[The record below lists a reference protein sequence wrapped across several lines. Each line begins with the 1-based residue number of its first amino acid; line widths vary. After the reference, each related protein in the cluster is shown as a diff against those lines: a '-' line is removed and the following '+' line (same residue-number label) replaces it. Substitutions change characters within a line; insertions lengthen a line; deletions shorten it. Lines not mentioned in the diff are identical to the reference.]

1 VSPNLSLGHYRAQN
15 QSRLCDLAHIC
26 VLLRSIS
33 LTVYLFYNMHPS
45 IIAIASLCLFAAH
58 PLTASPSE
66 ILSFESISS
75 RIRNH
80 NPELAAARF
89 RIDEAVGLAKQSGR
103 LSNPSFDSGISSN
116 TRANEGNIEIGLTQK
131 FPLTD
136 RLRIEK
142 EISATE
148 IQVAEAE
155 VKNVERLLISD
166 ARQEF
171 VKILAIRERKSLL
184 KQQQELAI
192 ELAEFISEKS
202 KQGEISPLDAAQAK
216 LASLQLTTQERLLNT
231 EETAALGK
239 LRPLLGIAPETAVT
253 LSGNPSTIAA
263 SKNISIERP
272 DLAAAKL
279 HLRATEAGIA
289 LERANRREDIAASF
303 FATEERSEDAPNG
316 FDNETIIGF
325 KLSIPLPF
333 WNNNQ
338 GNIDAATARH
348 NRKEQEVKALAN
360 QINHESNTT
369 LTEIRQWAALITELE
384 DKLLPLAKEQT
395 DLLEKSYK
403 QGQGDLQLVLN
414 SHQQTLELLASKIDA
429 TREFH
434 LANIRHQAS
443 RGGNF

>member
-1 VSPNLSLGHYRAQN
+1 MH
-15 QSRLCDLAHIC
+15 QS
-26 VLLRSIS
+26 V
-33 LTVYLFYNMHPS
+33 
-45 IIAIASLCLFAAH
+45 IAIALLCLFAAH

-103 LSNPSFDSGISSN
+103 LSNPSLESGISSS
-116 TRANEGNIEIGLTQK
+116 THANEGNIEIGITQK
-131 FPLTD
+131 FPLTN

-148 IQVAEAE
+148 IQAAEAE
-155 VKNVERLLISD
+155 VKNIERILISD
-166 ARQEF
+166 AHQEF
-171 VKILAIRERKSLL
+171 VKILAIRERKLLL
-184 KQQQELAI
+184 KQQQELAV

-253 LSGNPSTIAA
+253 LSGNPSSMAA
-263 SKNISIERP
+263 SKNTSIERP

-279 HLRATEAGIA
+279 HLRATESSIA
-289 LERANRREDIAASF
+289 LEQANRREDIAASF
-303 FATEERSEDAPNG
+303 FAAGERSEDAPNG

-325 KLSIPLPF
+325 KLSIPLPL

-338 GNIDAATARH
+338 GKIDTATARR

-360 QINHESNTT
+360 QITHESNTA

-403 QGQGDLQLVLN
+403 QGQGNLQLVLN
-414 SHQQTLELLASKIDA
+414 SRQQTLELLASKIDA

-443 RGGNF
+443 RGHNF

>member
-1 VSPNLSLGHYRAQN
+1 MH
-15 QSRLCDLAHIC
+15 QSI
-26 VLLRSIS
+26 
-33 LTVYLFYNMHPS
+33 T
-45 IIAIASLCLFAAH
+45 AIALLCLLTAH

-66 ILSFESISS
+66 ILSFESLSS
-75 RIRNH
+75 RIRKH

-103 LSNPSFDSGISSN
+103 LSNPSLDSGISSN
-116 TRANEGNIEIGLTQK
+116 TRANEGNIEIGITQK

-142 EISATE
+142 EISTTE
-148 IQVAEAE
+148 IQAAEAE
-155 VKNVERLLISD
+155 VKNIERILISD

-171 VKILAIRERKSLL
+171 VKILAIRERKLLL
-184 KQQQELAI
+184 KQQQELAV
-192 ELAEFISEKS
+192 ELAKFISEKS

-239 LRPLLGIAPETAVT
+239 LRPMLGITPATAVT
-253 LSGNPSTIAA
+253 LSGNPSTIAV
-263 SKNISIERP
+263 SKNTSIERP

-279 HLRATEAGIA
+279 HLRATESSIELAK
-289 LERANRREDIAASF
+289 ANRREDIAASF
-303 FATEERSEDAPNG
+303 FAEEERSEDAPNG
-316 FDNETIIGF
+316 FNNETIIGF
-325 KLSIPLPF
+325 KLSIPLPL

-338 GNIDAATARH
+338 GNIDAATARR
-348 NRKEQEVKALAN
+348 NRKEQEVKAIAN
-360 QINHESNTT
+360 QITHESNTAI
-369 LTEIRQWAALITELE
+369 TEIRQWAALITELE

-414 SHQQTLELLASKIDA
+414 SRQQTLELLASKIDA

-434 LANIRHQAS
+434 LANIRHEAS
-443 RGGNF
+443 RGSNGEKRHCGTR